1 MKQISKQSFVADVE
15 AGMTKVNLASKYEIP
30 QSVVSKWVKDLGL
43 KLKRDVSPKYSL
55 VDDVITHVS
64 ESTGY

>member
-1 MKQISKQSFVADVE
+1 VADVE